1 MRFVL
6 VATASTILLAGC
18 ASMSENECLYADWQA
33 IGFED
38 GAVGMP
44 SSAVTSRRQACAKAG
59 VTPDM
64 AAYLAGRDQ
73 GLTEYCTPGNAFRVG
88 ENGAGYAGVCARHNE
103 ASFLDQYR
111 AGARL
116 YLLRDKL
123 RSAEFALRQA
133 NEDLSSVQHGITLA
147 SAALVRPDLTVS
159 ERIAYVVDL
168 KRLAEEGEAIER
180 SIPGLRMNIDL
191 AAADL
196 EDYETQLAALPAFST
211 AQVAAR

>member
-6 VATASTILLAGC
+6 VATASTMLLAGC
-18 ASMSENECLYADWQA
+18 ASMSKSECLYADWQA

-38 GAVGMP
+38 GSVGMP
-44 SSAVTSRRQACAKAG
+44 ASAVSSRRQACAKAG

-64 AAYLAGRDQ
+64 DAYLAGRDQ
-73 GLTEYCTPGNAFRVG
+73 GLQEYCTPGNAFRVG
-88 ENGAGYAGVCARHNE
+88 ENGGGYSGVCARHDE

-111 AGARL
+111 VGARL

-133 NEDLSSVQHGITLA
+133 NDDLGNTQHGIALA
-147 SAALVRPDLTVS
+147 TAALVRPDLTIA
-159 ERIAYVVDL
+159 ERTAYVVDL

-196 EDYETQLAALPAFST
+196 SDYETQLASLPSFK
-211 AQVAAR
+211 AQASLR

>member
-6 VATASTILLAGC
+6 VATASTMLLAGC
-18 ASMSENECLYADWQA
+18 ASMSKNECLYADWQA

-38 GAVGMP
+38 GSVGMP
-44 SSAVTSRRQACAKAG
+44 ASAVTSRRQSCAKAG

-64 AAYLAGRDQ
+64 ASYLAGRDQ

-123 RSAEFALRQA
+123 RGAEFALRQA

-196 EDYETQLAALPAFST
+196 ESYETQLAALPAFST